1 MDDFN
6 GKRITVLGLGRF
18 GGGIGVSKWLAGHGA
33 RVLVTDEAPA
43 DTLHESVRALDG
55 LPMEFR
61 LGSLVERDFTNADLL
76 VVSPA
81 IPLSHPML
89 LAAQRAGVAV
99 TTEIRLFIERCPA
112 TIVGVTGT
120 KGKSTTTALL
130 GQMLEQKYRTFIGGN
145 LGGSLLGLLPQMC
158 AADAVVL
165 ELSSY
170 MLEHLR
176 PMRWSPDVAVVT
188 MIADDHLQWHGGA
201 AAYHDAKKNIVRFQT
216 KDDFAILSEENA
228 ICASFATDTHATVSR
243 YGIEGR
249 APFLLRIAG
258 RHNQLNAQAAFAAA
272 NCLGVTREEAQLGIA
287 GFEGLPHRMQVV
299 HEEAGVTWINDSI
312 ATIPEAAIAASQS
325 FPQGKVIQIVGGH
338 DKQLDWSTMCREL
351 ARGCKAVL
359 TIGEIGPQLAARL
372 RLTDTEVRVIECGDL
387 QRAVRAAKS
396 MAAEGDFVLL
406 STGTASY
413 DQFSNFEQRGEAF
426 ADMAKQP

>member
-1 MDDFN
+1 
-6 GKRITVLGLGRF
+6 
-18 GGGIGVSKWLAGHGA
+18 
-33 RVLVTDEAPA
+33 
-43 DTLHESVRALDG
+43 
-55 LPMEFR
+55 
-61 LGSLVERDFTNADLL
+61 
-76 VVSPA
+76 
-81 IPLSHPML
+81 ML

-338 DKQLDWSTMCREL
+338 